1 MKQLHESSQ
10 TLYVTYNKNIQL
22 SFIIATELFQAADF
36 HIAFSTAPW
45 ATSINEQRPY
55 PWFRR
60 TSVIRCSMCARLWLR
75 LIARHIWNQNI
86 YIRINLMSTYRVMVG
101 FPNQK
106 AGFDDQGSWQP
117 KEVDSSAM
125 FVNQKFWNR
134 QMKDINQALST
145 KHHGFVK

>member
-1 MKQLHESSQ
+1 
-10 TLYVTYNKNIQL
+10 
-22 SFIIATELFQAADF
+22 
-36 HIAFSTAPW
+36 
-45 ATSINEQRPY
+45 
-55 PWFRR
+55 
-60 TSVIRCSMCARLWLR
+60 
-75 LIARHIWNQNI
+75 
-86 YIRINLMSTYRVMVG
+86 MSTYRVMVG